1 MRLRLQKAVAC
12 SLAGAMV
19 LSCAPTV
26 QAVEIIQASDY
37 SDASSTQDTTEKF
50 EALSRQVAKESIVM
64 LENNGVL
71 PLESGSKITLISA
84 GSFKLSGSGSGGSRA
99 SDEATITPAEGIE
112 ANPDLVLMREVMDE
126 ESGGMF
132 PPGFAPET
140 EAEEEK
146 ELVKDFTEFVSSEE
160 KAAEYAADSDTAVIW
175 ISRSPGEGND
185 RYAEKGDWYLSDK
198 EEKALEYAT
207 KYFDK
212 VIVFLNLPNI
222 DMAWVEQYDVDAV
235 LLYGYAGAQGGNA
248 VADILSGAVNPSGK
262 LVDTLASIES
272 YPSTANFK
280 TSALAVEEFTM
291 EDTSLRHFPWWLDT
305 PNPAYGYDNGTWI
318 RPYDEY
324 YFTKY
329 EEGIYNGYRYFS
341 TFEDIVAEYNAQVSE
356 EEQVPFKV
364 YYDFGYGLSYT
375 DFAIEIVDYTFP
387 EEIPSTENDLQI
399 SITAKVTNTG
409 DVAGK
414 DVVEFYYGAPDGV
427 LENPS
432 MELVAFAKTDEL
444 EPGQSQE
451 VTVTFDVYD
460 MADWYEEDAAYILMG
475 GDYNLYVGDSMD
487 GAKENSVVYSLDVE
501 GYTAVREGSNLAGPA
516 QEDGTYD
523 QYLEDY
529 PEIELTELSKY
540 DYENTKPTGSAGID
554 KKDTEIQDKAVD
566 ADSAKRN
573 RYEAAVNGDEDV
585 ANYESPDKEVSYQDY
600 YTDLLDKTNA
610 AIAEAQELY
619 ASEGKA
625 EYQLIDVYEGNC
637 TMDEFLDQW
646 TDIELCTYV
655 LGAGRIGQQFSGEE
669 QEEGQRNPDGVQGN
683 ARLGVPEFSV
693 SDGPNKVGT
702 SNGCTTTAWPCG
714 TNRSQTWNE
723 ELIYQVGLA
732 TGYECLAGST
742 EILLGPALNIHRNP
756 LCGRNYEYFSEDPVM
771 TGIMAAALTNGI
783 QESGCGVSLKHFA
796 ANQMEGENNDRWNK
810 LDSVMSERTLREI
823 YLKNFE
829 IVIKNSDPTS
839 LMTSY
844 NMVNGKYGS
853 CADEMMQIAR
863 EEWGFNGISM
873 TDWSGDWGNAVTMF
887 QTATDLGMPSNIYM
901 LTYIYTAL
909 KISEEEDRGLTY
921 QEAGGN
927 FDIGKQ
933 LTREDLE
940 EIVKNTLNTTMR
952 MKVFADYYGLDYSE
966 ISDYEGT
973 SQFQTELGSVQ

>member
-1 MRLRLQKAVAC
+1 MKLKIQKAVAC
-12 SLAGAMV
+12 TLAGAMAF
-19 LSCAPTV
+19 SCTSTV
-26 QAVEIIQASDY
+26 NAVEIIQASNY
-37 SDASSTQDTTEKF
+37 SDASSKQDTTEMF
-50 EALSRQVAKESIVM
+50 ADLSRQIAGESIVM

-71 PLESGSKITLISA
+71 PLESGSRITLISA
-84 GSFKLSGSGSGGSRA
+84 GSFRLSGSGSGGSNA
-99 SDEATITPAEGIE
+99 SEEATITPAEGIE
-112 ANPDLVLMREVMDE
+112 ANSDLVLVREVKDE
-126 ESGGMF
+126 EQQGGMF
-132 PPGFAPET
+132 GPPESTEP
-140 EAEEEK
+140 EAEEE
-146 ELVKDFTEFVSSEE
+146 LAKDFTEFVSSEE

-185 RYAEKGDWYLSDK
+185 RYAVKGDWYLSD
-198 EEKALEYAT
+198 EEETALEYAT
-207 KYFDK
+207 KYFEN
-212 VIVFLNLPNI
+212 VVVFLNLPNI
-222 DMAWVEQYDVDAV
+222 DMAWVDEYDVDAV

-262 LVDTLASIES
+262 LTDTLASIES
-272 YPSTANFK
+272 YPSTPNFD
-280 TSALAVEEFTM
+280 TFALAVEEFTM
-291 EDTSLRHFPWWLDT
+291 TDSSLRHFPWWLDT

-329 EEGIYNGYRYFS
+329 EEGIYNGYRYFT
-341 TFEDIVAEYNAQVSE
+341 TFEDIIADYNAGASE
-356 EEQVPFKV
+356 EDQAAFEV

-375 DFAIEIVDYTFP
+375 DFEVEIVDYTLP

-409 DVAGK
+409 DTAGK
-414 DVVEFYYGAPDGV
+414 DVVQFYYGAPDGV

-432 MELVAFAKTDEL
+432 MELVSFAKTEEL
-444 EPGQSQE
+444 QPGQSQE

-475 GDYNLYVGDSMD
+475 GDYSLYVGDSLD
-487 GAKENSVVYSLDVE
+487 GARENSITYTLDAE
-501 GYTAVREGSNLAGPA
+501 DYTVVREGSNLAGPD
-516 QEDGTYD
+516 QEGGTYD
-523 QYLEDY
+523 QYLDAF

-540 DYENTKPTGSAGID
+540 DYENTKPDGEEGIR
-554 KKDTEIQDKAVD
+554 KNDTAIEDQAI
-566 ADSAKRN
+566 DSDGAKRN
-573 RYEAAVNGDEDV
+573 RYEAVINGEDGTE
-585 ANYESPDKEVSYQDY
+585 NYESPDKDVSSQEY
-600 YTDLLDKTNA
+600 YTDLLEKTNE
-610 AIAEAQELY
+610 AIAEAQNLY
-619 ASEGKA
+619 EEEGKA
-625 EYQLIDVYEGNC
+625 QYQLLDVYEGNC
-637 TMDEFLDQW
+637 TMEEFLEQW
-646 TDIELCTYV
+646 TNIELCTYV
-655 LGAGRIGQQFSGEE
+655 LGAGRIGQQFGDEE
-669 QEEGQRNPDGVQGN
+669 QEEGARNPDGVQGN

-714 TNRSQTWNE
+714 TNRAQTWNE
-723 ELIYQVGLA
+723 ELIYELGQA

-756 LCGRNYEYFSEDPVM
+756 LCGRNYEYFSEDPVL
-771 TGIMAAALTNGI
+771 TGVMASALVSGI
-783 QESGCGVSLKHFA
+783 QESGCGVSLKHYA

-810 LDSVMSERTLREI
+810 LDSIMSERTLREI

-829 IVIKNSDPTS
+829 IVIKNANPTS

-844 NMVNGKYGS
+844 NMVNGKYAS
-853 CADEMMQIAR
+853 CADELLQIAK

-873 TDWSGDWGNAVTMF
+873 TDWSGDWGNAVAMF

-901 LTYIYTAL
+901 LTYLYTAL
-909 KISEEEDRGLTY
+909 TISQEEGRGLSY

-927 FDIGKQ
+927 FDIGRM

-940 EIVKNTLNTTMR
+940 TIVQNTLNTTMR

-966 ISDYEGT
+966 ISDYQAT
-973 SQFQTELGSVQ
+973 SQFDVTLGEIE

>member
-1 MRLRLQKAVAC
+1 MKLKIQKAVAC
-12 SLAGAMV
+12 TLAGAMAF
-19 LSCAPTV
+19 SCTSTV
-26 QAVEIIQASDY
+26 NAVEIIQASNY
-37 SDASSTQDTTEKF
+37 SDASSKQDTTEMF
-50 EALSRQVAKESIVM
+50 ADLSRQIAGESIVM

-71 PLESGSKITLISA
+71 PLESGSRITLISA
-84 GSFKLSGSGSGGSRA
+84 GSFRLSGSGSGGSNA
-99 SDEATITPAEGIE
+99 SEEATITPAEGIE
-112 ANPDLVLMREVMDE
+112 ANSDLVLVREVKDE
-126 ESGGMF
+126 EQQGGMF
-132 PPGFAPET
+132 GPPESTEP
-140 EAEEEK
+140 EAEEE
-146 ELVKDFTEFVSSEE
+146 LAKDFTEFVSSEE

-185 RYAEKGDWYLSDK
+185 RYAVKGDWYLSD
-198 EEKALEYAT
+198 EEETALEYAT
-207 KYFDK
+207 KYFEN
-212 VIVFLNLPNI
+212 VVVFLNLPNI
-222 DMAWVEQYDVDAV
+222 DMAWVDEYDVDAV

-248 VADILSGAVNPSGK
+248 VADVLSGAVNPSGK
-262 LVDTLASIES
+262 LTDTLASIES
-272 YPSTANFK
+272 YPSTPNFD
-280 TSALAVEEFTM
+280 TFALAVEEFTM
-291 EDTSLRHFPWWLDT
+291 TDSSLRHFPWWLDT

-329 EEGIYNGYRYFS
+329 EEGIYNGYRYFT
-341 TFEDIVAEYNAQVSE
+341 TFEDIIADYNAGASE
-356 EEQVPFKV
+356 EDQAAFEV

-375 DFAIEIVDYTFP
+375 DFEVEIVDYTLP

-409 DVAGK
+409 DTAGK
-414 DVVEFYYGAPDGV
+414 DVVQFYYGAPDGV

-432 MELVAFAKTDEL
+432 MELVSFAKTEEL
-444 EPGQSQE
+444 QPGQSQE

-475 GDYNLYVGDSMD
+475 GDYGLYVGDSLD
-487 GAKENSVVYSLDVE
+487 GARENSITYTLDAE
-501 GYTAVREGSNLAGPA
+501 DYTVVREGSNLAGPD
-516 QEDGTYD
+516 QEGGTYD
-523 QYLEDY
+523 QYLDAF

-540 DYENTKPTGSAGID
+540 DYENTKPDGEEGIR
-554 KKDTEIQDKAVD
+554 KNDTAIEDQAI
-566 ADSAKRN
+566 DSDGAKRN
-573 RYEAAVNGDEDV
+573 RYEAVINGEDGTE
-585 ANYESPDKEVSYQDY
+585 NYESPDKDVSSQEY
-600 YTDLLDKTNA
+600 YTDLLEKTNE
-610 AIAEAQELY
+610 AIAEAQNLY
-619 ASEGKA
+619 EEEGKA
-625 EYQLIDVYEGNC
+625 QYQLLDVYEGNC
-637 TMDEFLDQW
+637 TMEEFLEQW

-655 LGAGRIGQQFSGEE
+655 LGAGRIGQQFGDEE
-669 QEEGQRNPDGVQGN
+669 QEEGARNPDGVQGN

-714 TNRSQTWNE
+714 TNRAQTWNE
-723 ELIYQVGLA
+723 ELIYELGQA

-756 LCGRNYEYFSEDPVM
+756 LCGRNYEYFSEDPVL
-771 TGIMAAALTNGI
+771 TGVMASALVSGI
-783 QESGCGVSLKHFA
+783 QESGCGVSLKHYA

-810 LDSVMSERTLREI
+810 LDSIMSERTLREI

-829 IVIKNSDPTS
+829 IVIKNANPTS

-844 NMVNGKYGS
+844 NMVNGKYAS
-853 CADEMMQIAR
+853 CADELLQIAK

-873 TDWSGDWGNAVTMF
+873 TDWSGDWGNAVAMF

-901 LTYIYTAL
+901 LTYLYTAL
-909 KISEEEDRGLTY
+909 TISQEEGRGLSY

-927 FDIGKQ
+927 FDIGRM

-940 EIVKNTLNTTMR
+940 TIVQNTLNTTMR

-966 ISDYEGT
+966 ISDYQAT
-973 SQFQTELGSVQ
+973 SQFDVTLGEIE

>member
-1 MRLRLQKAVAC
+1 MKLKIQKAVAC
-12 SLAGAMV
+12 TLAGAMAF
-19 LSCAPTV
+19 SCTSTV
-26 QAVEIIQASDY
+26 NAVEIIQASNY
-37 SDASSTQDTTEKF
+37 SDASSTQDTTEMF
-50 EALSRQVAKESIVM
+50 ADLSRQIAGESIVM

-71 PLESGSKITLISA
+71 PLESGSRITLISA
-84 GSFKLSGSGSGGSRA
+84 GSFRLSGSGSGGSNA
-99 SDEATITPAEGIE
+99 SEEATITPAEGIE
-112 ANPDLVLMREVMDE
+112 ANSDLVLVREVKDE
-126 ESGGMF
+126 EQQGGMF
-132 PPGFAPET
+132 GPPESTEP
-140 EAEEEK
+140 EAEEE
-146 ELVKDFTEFVSSEE
+146 LAKDFTEFVSSEE

-185 RYAEKGDWYLSDK
+185 RYAVKGDWYLSD
-198 EEKALEYAT
+198 EEETALEYAT
-207 KYFDK
+207 KYFEN
-212 VIVFLNLPNI
+212 VVVFLNLPNI
-222 DMAWVEQYDVDAV
+222 DMAWVDEYDVDAV

-262 LVDTLASIES
+262 LTDTLASIES
-272 YPSTANFK
+272 YPSTPNFD
-280 TSALAVEEFTM
+280 TFALAVEEFTM
-291 EDTSLRHFPWWLDT
+291 TDSSLRHFPWWLDT

-329 EEGIYNGYRYFS
+329 EEGIYNGYRYFT
-341 TFEDIVAEYNAQVSE
+341 TFEDIIADYNAGASE
-356 EEQVPFKV
+356 EDQAAFEV

-375 DFAIEIVDYTFP
+375 DFEVEIVDYMLP

-409 DVAGK
+409 DTAGK
-414 DVVEFYYGAPDGV
+414 DVVQFYYGAPDGV

-432 MELVAFAKTDEL
+432 MELVSFAKTEEL
-444 EPGQSQE
+444 QPGQSQE

-475 GDYNLYVGDSMD
+475 GDYSLYVGDSLD
-487 GAKENSVVYSLDVE
+487 GARENSITYTLNVE
-501 GYTAVREGSNLAGPA
+501 DYTVVREGSNLAGPD
-516 QEDGTYD
+516 QEGGTYD
-523 QYLEDY
+523 QYLDAF

-540 DYENTKPTGSAGID
+540 DYENTKPDGEEGIR
-554 KKDTEIQDKAVD
+554 KNDTAIEDQAI
-566 ADSAKRN
+566 DSDGAKRN
-573 RYEAAVNGDEDV
+573 RYEAVINGEDGTE
-585 ANYESPDKEVSYQDY
+585 NYESPDKDVSSQEY
-600 YTDLLDKTNA
+600 YTDLLEKTNE
-610 AIAEAQELY
+610 AIAEAQNLY
-619 ASEGKA
+619 EEEGKA
-625 EYQLIDVYEGNC
+625 QYQLLDVYEGNC
-637 TMDEFLDQW
+637 TMEEFLEQW

-655 LGAGRIGQQFSGEE
+655 LGAGRIGQQFGDEE
-669 QEEGQRNPDGVQGN
+669 QEEGARNPDGVQGN

-714 TNRSQTWNE
+714 TNRAQTWNE
-723 ELIYQVGLA
+723 ELIYELGQA

-756 LCGRNYEYFSEDPVM
+756 LCGRNYEYFSEDPVL
-771 TGIMAAALTNGI
+771 TGVMASALVSGI
-783 QESGCGVSLKHFA
+783 QESGYGVSLKHYA

-810 LDSVMSERTLREI
+810 LDSIMSERTLREI

-829 IVIKNSDPTS
+829 IVIKNANPTS

-844 NMVNGKYGS
+844 NMVNGKYAS
-853 CADEMMQIAR
+853 CADELLQIAK

-873 TDWSGDWGNAVTMF
+873 TDWSGDWGNAVAMF

-901 LTYIYTAL
+901 LTYLYTAL
-909 KISEEEDRGLTY
+909 TISQEEGRGLSY

-927 FDIGKQ
+927 FDIGRM

-940 EIVKNTLNTTMR
+940 TIVQNTLNTTMR

-966 ISDYEGT
+966 ISDYQAT
-973 SQFQTELGSVQ
+973 SQFDVTLGEIE

>member
-1 MRLRLQKAVAC
+1 MKLKIQKAVAC
-12 SLAGAMV
+12 TLAGAMAF
-19 LSCAPTV
+19 SCTSTV
-26 QAVEIIQASDY
+26 NAVEIIQASNY
-37 SDASSTQDTTEKF
+37 SDASSKQDTTEMF
-50 EALSRQVAKESIVM
+50 ADLSRQIAGESIVM

-71 PLESGSKITLISA
+71 PLESGSRITLISA
-84 GSFKLSGSGSGGSRA
+84 GSFRLSGSGSGGSNA
-99 SDEATITPAEGIE
+99 SEEATITPAEGIE
-112 ANPDLVLMREVMDE
+112 ANSDLVLVREVKDE
-126 ESGGMF
+126 EQQGGMF
-132 PPGFAPET
+132 GPPESTEP
-140 EAEEEK
+140 EAEEE
-146 ELVKDFTEFVSSEE
+146 LAKDFTEFVSSEE

-185 RYAEKGDWYLSDK
+185 RYAVKGDWYLSD
-198 EEKALEYAT
+198 EEETALEYAT
-207 KYFDK
+207 KYFEN
-212 VIVFLNLPNI
+212 VVVFLNLPNI
-222 DMAWVEQYDVDAV
+222 DMAWVDEYDVDAV

-262 LVDTLASIES
+262 LTDTLASIES
-272 YPSTANFK
+272 YPSTPNFD
-280 TSALAVEEFTM
+280 TFALAVEEFTM
-291 EDTSLRHFPWWLDT
+291 TDSSLRHFPWWLDT

-329 EEGIYNGYRYFS
+329 EEGIYNGYRYFT
-341 TFEDIVAEYNAQVSE
+341 TFEDIIADYNAGASE
-356 EEQVPFKV
+356 EDQAAFEV

-375 DFAIEIVDYTFP
+375 DFEVEIVDYTLP
-387 EEIPSTENDLQI
+387 EEIPSRENDLQI

-409 DVAGK
+409 DTAGK
-414 DVVEFYYGAPDGV
+414 DVVQFYYGAPDGV

-432 MELVAFAKTDEL
+432 MELVSFAKTEEL
-444 EPGQSQE
+444 QPGQSQE

-475 GDYNLYVGDSMD
+475 GDYSLYVGDSLD
-487 GAKENSVVYSLDVE
+487 GARENSITYTLDAE
-501 GYTAVREGSNLAGPA
+501 DYTVVREGSNLAGPD
-516 QEDGTYD
+516 QEGGTYD
-523 QYLEDY
+523 QYLDAF

-540 DYENTKPTGSAGID
+540 DYENTKPDGEEGIR
-554 KKDTEIQDKAVD
+554 KNDTAIEDQAI
-566 ADSAKRN
+566 DSDGAKRN
-573 RYEAAVNGDEDV
+573 RYEAVINGEDGTE
-585 ANYESPDKEVSYQDY
+585 NYESPDKDVSSQEY
-600 YTDLLDKTNA
+600 YTDLLEKTNE
-610 AIAEAQELY
+610 AIAEAQNLY
-619 ASEGKA
+619 EEEGKA
-625 EYQLIDVYEGNC
+625 QYQLLDVYEGNC
-637 TMDEFLDQW
+637 TMEEFLEQW

-655 LGAGRIGQQFSGEE
+655 LGAGRIGQQFGDEE
-669 QEEGQRNPDGVQGN
+669 QEEGARNPDGVQGN

-714 TNRSQTWNE
+714 TNRAQTWNE
-723 ELIYQVGLA
+723 ELIYELGQA

-756 LCGRNYEYFSEDPVM
+756 LCGRNYEYFSEDPVL
-771 TGIMAAALTNGI
+771 TGVMASALVSGI
-783 QESGCGVSLKHFA
+783 QESGCGVSLKHYA

-810 LDSVMSERTLREI
+810 LDSIMSERTLREI

-829 IVIKNSDPTS
+829 IVIKNANPTS

-844 NMVNGKYGS
+844 NMVNGKYAS
-853 CADEMMQIAR
+853 CADELLQIAK

-873 TDWSGDWGNAVTMF
+873 TDWSGDWGNAVAMF

-901 LTYIYTAL
+901 LTYLYTAL
-909 KISEEEDRGLTY
+909 TISQEEGRGLSY

-927 FDIGKQ
+927 FDIGRM

-940 EIVKNTLNTTMR
+940 TIVQNTLNTTMR

-966 ISDYEGT
+966 ISDYQAT
-973 SQFQTELGSVQ
+973 SQFDVTLGEIE